1 MDKFFNILKE
11 ENPRLLLK
19 IYNIIEELESCLNIA
34 QTYNLDFKNHKE
46 IREFYEDIISIKK
59 EMPVEGIQL
68 SMNIL
73 DNEKHFS
80 NFVNLFYDF
89 SYTKPKSF
97 SIYKGKNIEVNS
109 FKDLYEN
116 ILLYFYK
123 INSSMMYSLIN
134 RTKFNGDIRPY
145 FGKSGVKMS
154 NPFKI
159 AENLY
164 AETHFSSN
172 KIAKILI
179 KIFNL
184 YDIDINNLR
193 IFLKYDRKEKF
204 NYYK

>member
-1 MDKFFNILKE
+1 MDRFFEILKE

-19 IYNIIEELESCLNIA
+19 IYNTIEELESCLNIA

-46 IREFYEDIISIKK
+46 IREFYENIIYIKK
-59 EMPVEGIQL
+59 EMPIEGIQL

-73 DNEKHFS
+73 DDEKNFS
-80 NFVNLFYDF
+80 KFVNLFYDF

-123 INSSMMYSLIN
+123 LDSGTMYSLIN
-134 RTKFNGDIRPY
+134 RTKFNGERKPY
-145 FGKSGVKMS
+145 FGKDGKKMN
-154 NPFKI
+154 NPFRISEK
-159 AENLY
+159 LY
-164 AETHFSSN
+164 AETHFSAN
-172 KIAKILI
+172 KIAKMLI

-184 YDIDINNLR
+184 YNIDINNLR

>member
-19 IYNIIEELESCLNIA
+19 IYNSIEELESSLNIA

-46 IREFYEDIISIKK
+46 IKKFYEDIIYIKK
-59 EMPVEGIQL
+59 EIPIEGIQL

-73 DNEKHFS
+73 DHEKNFS
-80 NFVNLFYDF
+80 KFVNLFYDF

-116 ILLYFYK
+116 ILLYFFK
-123 INSSMMYSLIN
+123 LNSNTMYTLIN
-134 RTKFNGDIRPY
+134 RTKFNGEFRPY
-145 FGKSGVKMS
+145 FGKDGSKMIS
-154 NPFKI
+154 PFKI
-159 AENLY
+159 SEKLY
-164 AETHFSSN
+164 AETHFSAN
-172 KIAKILI
+172 KIAQMLI

-184 YDIDINNLR
+184 YNIDINHLR